1 MLKETKACEV
11 QKIQDEL
18 RELWEPFKRMLKE
31 LYGDLF
37 QQEFRK
43 RLIWDG
49 ETLWYLD
56 SEQGPKYSVSSL
68 ASELGNTQKFYG
80 ELVGPQGGLNAR
92 DRGKGRKDF
101 AIILLE
107 QGYRLQEDINREMM
121 ESLEQKIEQFLEEHH
136 VDDVDRKEL
145 IRQFKQELPDRMRKE
160 LYRGAES
167 LQHTD
172 KTLHRSFLKPAFE
185 RLRSDLA
192 QRSESINLCAAGLL
206 PVISKG
212 APGKPAEELEERSRD
227 AAVVNILLHNLLD
240 KYFVSVIAGG

>member
-1 MLKETKACEV
+1 MLQGTKACEV
-11 QKIQDEL
+11 QKIRDEL
-18 RELWEPFKRMLKE
+18 RELREPFNRMVKE

-56 SEQGPKYSVSSL
+56 PEQGPQYSVSSL
-68 ASELGNTQKFYG
+68 ASELRNTQKYYG
-80 ELVGPQGGLNAR
+80 ELVGPRGGLSAR
-92 DRGKGRKDF
+92 DRGKGRKDL

-107 QGYRLQEDINREMM
+107 QSYYLQEDINREMM

-145 IRQFKQELPDRMRKE
+145 IRQFKQEFPDRMRKE
-160 LYRGAES
+160 LHRGAES

-185 RLRSDLA
+185 RLQSDLA
-192 QRSESINLCAAGLL
+192 QQSESINLCAAGLL

-212 APGKPAEELEERSRD
+212 VPEKAAEELEERSRD
-227 AAVVNILLHNLLD
+227 AAVVNILLYNLLD
-240 KYFVSVIAGG
+240 EYFVSVIAGG